1 MAVVEVVVVPLG
13 TGTPS
18 VSKYVARVVKVL
30 ENESDLKYRLTAMGT
45 IIEGDLD
52 KIFVAIRKMHEC
64 MFSDD
69 VMRVETSIR
78 IDDRRDKPLSM
89 DGKMESLLNELGESD
104 EYFGGNAWW

>member
-1 MAVVEVVVVPLG
+1 MAIVEVVVVPLG

-18 VSKYVARVVKVL
+18 VSKYVARVIEVL
-30 ENESDLKYRLTAMGT
+30 EKEADLKYRLTAMGT
-45 IIEGDLD
+45 IIEGDLERILAVV
-52 KIFVAIRKMHEC
+52 KKMHES

-89 DGKMESLLNELGESD
+89 DGKLESLLKELGESD
-104 EYFGGNAWW
+104 DYFGGNAWW